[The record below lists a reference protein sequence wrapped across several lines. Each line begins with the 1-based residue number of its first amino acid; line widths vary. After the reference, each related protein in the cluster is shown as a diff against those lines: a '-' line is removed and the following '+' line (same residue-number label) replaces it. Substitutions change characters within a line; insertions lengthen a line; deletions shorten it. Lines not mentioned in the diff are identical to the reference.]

1 MATVLRLQRPSP
13 FCHSACPG
21 GPWERSRPVPAC
33 RGGICGAPFGRT
45 HSKRAGIA
53 CSPLYPAE
61 THKGLTSVGID
72 VFEPNLSPDGKQL
85 IFMARRAGKWDLM
98 TISLPDRREVPLL
111 PDDDFPYDPLWSPD
125 SKRLAYVRW
134 KYSTKTSQVMMCSTE
149 SRNQNPVT
157 DVLDGFVSLYEWSVN
172 GDQLV
177 LSMKNAG
184 TGRRELWLLPK
195 AAPHAQV
202 AAQKLL
208 SDPDGSTHQGH
219 ISPDGQWIVF
229 EVVRVPSTGAT
240 STLYAMRT
248 AGGPLDSPYGWPA
261 VGRQA
266 TLVPRRKDHL
276 LSLGPPRVF

>member
-1 MATVLRLQRPSP
+1 
-13 FCHSACPG
+13 
-21 GPWERSRPVPAC
+21 
-33 RGGICGAPFGRT
+33 
-45 HSKRAGIA
+45 
-53 CSPLYPAE
+53 
-61 THKGLTSVGID
+61 
-72 VFEPNLSPDGKQL
+72 
-85 IFMARRAGKWDLM
+85 MARRAGKWDLM
-98 TISLPDRREVPLL
+98 TMSLPDRREVPLL

-157 DVLDGFVSLYEWSVN
+157 DVLDGFVSLYEWSVK

-184 TGRRELWLLPK
+184 TGRRELWLLPMA

-219 ISPDGQWIVF
+219 ISPDGRWIAF

-248 AGGPLDSPYGWPA
+248 AGGPWIPLTGGQQWDDKPRWSPDGKIIYFLS
-261 VGRQA
+261 GRRGFFNIWGLHFDTA
-266 TLVPRRKDHL
+266 TGKPTGEPFQVTHFNTPNLMVFRQRGARRHIAHPEP
-276 LSLGPPRVF
+276 SCRSC